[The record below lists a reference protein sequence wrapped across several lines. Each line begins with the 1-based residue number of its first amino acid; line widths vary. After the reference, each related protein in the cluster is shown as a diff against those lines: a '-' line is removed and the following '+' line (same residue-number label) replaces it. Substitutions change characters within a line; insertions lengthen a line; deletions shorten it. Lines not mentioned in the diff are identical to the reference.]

1 MTRRK
6 RPSLV
11 APLPCRR
18 FAGAALVIVVALISG
33 SVSSTARGTVDL
45 VDVARGVSLATITDT
60 TLLDPQAPGPLSI
73 KAIRLDTRFVRLRS
87 VVADDRL
94 PALERVREMSR
105 RTGAIAAINAGFFT
119 PTGGPAGL
127 LVVSGVPIGFGVHPR
142 GAVAIRDDGTRTHL
156 SFGRAR
162 LGAVPDPLAAA
173 RMRLAFWHPD
183 GRDLSAWQQAN
194 DVVGGAGLLVEAGL
208 PVTDFAVERMRDDFP
223 VLRHPRSLIG
233 VDRDEAVWLVAVDG
247 RRPDHSV
254 GMSFAELQRL
264 CAYLGLRDALN
275 LDGGGSTTLVVQGE
289 VVNRPTDRFGPRA
302 VSDALVVMPR

>member
-1 MTRRK
+1 MTRRTG
-6 RPSLV
+6 PSLV

-33 SVSSTARGTVDL
+33 SVSPTARGAVDL
-45 VDVARGVSLATITDT
+45 VDVARGVALATMTDT

-73 KAIRLDTRFVRLRS
+73 KALRLDTRFVRLRS

-142 GAVAIRDDGTRTHL
+142 GAVAIRDDGTRAHL

-162 LGAVPDPLAAA
+162 LGAVPDPLAVA

-183 GRDLSAWQQAN
+183 GRDLSAWQQAD
-194 DVVGGAGLLVEAGL
+194 DVIGGAGLLVEAGL

-223 VLRHPRSLIG
+223 VVRHPRSLIG
-233 VDRDEAVWLVAVDG
+233 VDGDDAVWLVAVDG

-289 VVNRPTDRFGPRA
+289 VVNRPTDRTGPRA
-302 VSDALVVMPR
+302 VSDAIVVMSR